1 MVIVQK
7 IRDKILFKKG
17 GLTFEYRLSDKEPSP
32 FDSEPRITGTLY
44 VKNKGKLQPICID
57 LEPEPQELEKVAD
70 EYLNEQKVTA
80 MRNKTKNE
88 ILNNLK
94 KELEK

>member
-1 MVIVQK
+1 MVKVQK
-7 IRDKILFKKG
+7 IRNKILFVKG

-32 FDSEPRITGTLY
+32 FDSEPKITGTLY
-44 VKNKGKLQPICID
+44 IKNKGKLQPICTD
-57 LEPEPQELEKVAD
+57 LAPERQELEKAAN

-80 MRNKTKNE
+80 MGNKRKNE